1 MSTYLTL
8 ICKFHQYKQK
18 SYFIDFKKILIKL
31 TVCGCKQNK
40 MLKTFKKKIKKII
53 KISDAISKNK
63 TSQKRKNWETCS
75 NYNIVPAA
83 YTMQSVAHIYY
94 IYNYSKYNSVS
105 IYSNFMNV
113 Q

>member
-40 MLKTFKKKIKKII
+40 ILKTLEKKRLKKII
-53 KISDAISKNK
+53 KISDAISKNNTC
-63 TSQKRKNWETCS
+63 TSQKRKN
-75 NYNIVPAA
+75 
-83 YTMQSVAHIYY
+83 
-94 IYNYSKYNSVS
+94 
-105 IYSNFMNV
+105 
-113 Q
+113 

>member
-40 MLKTFKKKIKKII
+40 ILKTLEKKKDKK
-53 KISDAISKNK
+53 KS
-63 TSQKRKNWETCS
+63 
-75 NYNIVPAA
+75 
-83 YTMQSVAHIYY
+83 
-94 IYNYSKYNSVS
+94 
-105 IYSNFMNV
+105 
-113 Q
+113 

>member
-40 MLKTFKKKIKKII
+40 ILKTLEKKKIKKII
-53 KISDAISKNK
+53 KYPMPFQRIIHLKSVKIKKLFFQITVLNLLHMLCKALHIHVFITYIIIQSTIPSLYIVIS
-63 TSQKRKNWETCS
+63 
-75 NYNIVPAA
+75 
-83 YTMQSVAHIYY
+83 
-94 IYNYSKYNSVS
+94 
-105 IYSNFMNV
+105 
-113 Q
+113 

>member
-40 MLKTFKKKIKKII
+40 IIKTLEKKIKKII
-53 KISDAISKNK
+53 KISDAISKNN
-63 TSQKRKNWETCS
+63 TSQKRKKLRNFFS
-75 NYNIVPAA
+75 NYSIEPAA
-83 YTMQSVAHIYY
+83 HTMQSVRFHVFITY
-94 IYNYSKYNSVS
+94 IIIQSTIPSLYIVIS
-105 IYSNFMNV
+105 
-113 Q
+113 